1 MPSSWKEALTMGRA
15 SEAEA
20 LRLRW
25 IQPKTG
31 EKADVSG
38 AAPNT
43 CQDMPVA
50 CQELKGKRRC
60 GPCIACS

>member
-1 MPSSWKEALTMGRA
+1 MGRA